1 MFFLSMSAIAG
12 KYPVITSIRPEF
24 QGVLNGQYV
33 YNFFITQA
41 LLEIG
46 PASEQLAP
54 SSMGQV
60 FLGTVESFTQVV
72 YPSTVMGPQ
81 AGFVTIGDA
90 ARDLYVKWG
99 QSLPNVFHTGDKL
112 TKNDCV
118 GYFYALRP
126 ETGHAIPW
134 SSVIAPAGCVNIPPI
149 EQWCKITT
157 PELQFDHGTI
167 TLSDAEGSSVT
178 KNMNVECVDDMAVSF
193 KLMSNDS
200 YVYLDDGKA
209 EIKVNDR
216 ALGSKID
223 LPAGQSLVTVK
234 DMLTGMTSE
243 GAHTG
248 SSVLIMMPY

>member
-1 MFFLSMSAIAG
+1 MDGFN
-12 KYPVITSIRPEF
+12 R
-24 QGVLNGQYV
+24 YV
-33 YNFFITQA
+33 YDFKITQA
-41 LLEIG
+41 LVEIG
-46 PASEQLAP
+46 PTSEQLAP
-54 SSMGQV
+54 SSMGHV
-60 FLGTVESFTQVV
+60 FLGTMEGATQMI
-72 YPSTVMGPQ
+72 YSSTVSGPQ
-81 AGFVTIGDA
+81 AGYVTIGDA
-90 ARDLYVKWG
+90 VRHLYTTWG
-99 QSLPNVFHTGDKL
+99 QRLPNIYHTGNKL
-112 TKNDCV
+112 TNDDCA
-118 GYFYALRP
+118 GYFYAADYDSVY
-126 ETGHAIPW
+126 GMPW

-200 YVYLDDGKA
+200 YIYLDDGKA

-223 LPAGQSLVTVK
+223 LPAGQSVVTVK